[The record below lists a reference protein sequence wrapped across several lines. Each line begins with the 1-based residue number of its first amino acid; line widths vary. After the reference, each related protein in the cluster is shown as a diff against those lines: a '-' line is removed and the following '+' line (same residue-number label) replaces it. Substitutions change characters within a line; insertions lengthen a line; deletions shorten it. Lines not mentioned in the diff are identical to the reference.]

1 MLVVADFFRY
11 WLHRGM
17 HQFSALWR
25 LHAVHH
31 SPDVLYAL
39 NVGRFHPL
47 EKSIQFFADALPFV
61 VIGVSQE
68 VISVYFIFYAING
81 FYQHSN
87 AYVRLGFFNY
97 IIAGPELHR
106 WHHAKDV
113 ATSNHNFGNNLI
125 IWDWMFGTRHLPRGG
140 HVGELGIGNP
150 TYPRDFIK
158 QTLAPFTLNPNDGG

>member
-1 MLVVADFFRY
+1 
-11 WLHRGM
+11 M